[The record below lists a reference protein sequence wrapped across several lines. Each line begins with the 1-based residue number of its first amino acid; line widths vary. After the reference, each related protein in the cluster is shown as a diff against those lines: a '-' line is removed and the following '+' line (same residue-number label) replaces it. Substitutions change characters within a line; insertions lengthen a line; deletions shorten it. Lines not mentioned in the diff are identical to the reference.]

1 MVELFYRK
9 FSAVTGSLN
18 AEGDD
23 DDQFRPNVNF
33 IEWLSVRKVND
44 AIANLSTGV
53 GFDGVH
59 SNHLK
64 FSSPLMIFVFCK
76 FFYSCLIHN
85 YITSSILAGV
95 INPIIKN
102 KAGNVRDSQNF
113 REIMISSNFFK
124 VFEYILLP
132 FIKQLPLSSYQFGYR
147 SGSSTILA
155 TTLLKEAIDD
165 YISDGGKVYTCFLDM
180 SKAFEYVDHELL
192 QNKLVCRGMPSYV
205 VNMLRTIY
213 SRTSVSVHVHGIF
226 SNSWKICQG
235 VRQGGVTSAFLFNL
249 YIDDILTILSCCK
262 VGCYLG
268 INRINCQAYADDIVL
283 LSPSVSSLQFLINK
297 ISFLLDGHKLC
308 INTDKTVAM
317 VFNK

>member
-1 MVELFYRK
+1 M
-9 FSAVTGSLN
+9 
-18 AEGDD
+18 
-23 DDQFRPNVNF
+23 
-33 IEWLSVRKVND
+33 
-44 AIANLSTGV
+44 
-53 GFDGVH
+53 
-59 SNHLK
+59 
-64 FSSPLMIFVFCK
+64 
-76 FFYSCLIHN
+76 
-85 YITSSILAGV
+85 LAGV

-102 KAGNVRDSQNF
+102 KAGNVRDSQNL

-155 TTLLKEAIDD
+155 TTLLKEAIDG
-165 YISDGGKVYTCFLDM
+165 YISDGGTVYACFLDM

-192 QNKLVCRGMPSYV
+192 LNKLVCRGMPSYV

-213 SRTSVSVHVHGIF
+213 SRTSVSVHGIF
-226 SNSWKICQG
+226 SNSWKICRG

-249 YIDDILTILSCCK
+249 YIDDILTTLSCCK

-297 ISFLLDGHKLC
+297 IRF
-308 INTDKTVAM
+308 
-317 VFNK
+317 